1 MASPDWLPLA
11 AGVVAGGAAGFSVR
25 RANLCSFGAIESLW
39 LAGDA
44 LRLRVYGLALV
55 VAIAGTQALV
65 LLGWVDLAGIRMLP
79 TVLPLGAALLGGL
92 LFGLGMALAGTCAF
106 GMLLR
111 LGGGD
116 LRALVV
122 LLVFGAVAWSA
133 LAGVLAPA
141 GAAVFMLAAVPL
153 PAPDLPG
160 LLGLASAEGRGL
172 VAAGIVLALSIWII
186 ADARLRRAPRL
197 MLAGSVLGAAV
208 VLGWAAT
215 GTAADPFSS
224 QTRPPYSLSFVAPVA
239 RAIYALLL
247 APGSSAGLGGGSV
260 IGAILGAFV
269 AAKAKDEF
277 RWDAFDDPREMGR
290 HMAGA
295 CLMAVGGVW
304 ASGCT
309 IGQGLTAGSVL
320 APSWPFA
327 VGGIFAGARIG
338 VAILVEGGILPAV
351 KSVWSVWAG
360 IWTTHD

>member
-1 MASPDWLPLA
+1 MPGPDWLPFV
-11 AGVVAGGAAGFSVR
+11 AGFLGGGAAGFCVR
-25 RANLCSFGAIESLW
+25 RANLCSFGAIESMW

-44 LRLRVYGLALV
+44 LRLRVYGLALA
-55 VAIAGTQALV
+55 VAIAGTQALIV
-65 LLGWVDLAGIRMLP
+65 LGWIDLTGVRMLP
-79 TVLPLGAALLGGL
+79 AVLPVGSALLGGL

-116 LRALVV
+116 LRAMVV

-141 GAAVFMLAAVPL
+141 GAAVFRLAPVPL
-153 PAPDLPG
+153 PALDLPG
-160 LLGLASAEGRGL
+160 LLDGARTGGRSL
-172 VAAGIVLALSIWII
+172 VAGGVVLALSAWIV
-186 ADARLRRAPRL
+186 ADPRLRRSPRL
-197 MLAGSVLGAAV
+197 LLAGGVLGAVV

-224 QTRPPYSLSFVAPVA
+224 QTRPPHSLSFVAPVA

-247 APGSSAGLGGGSV
+247 APGSAVGLGEGSV
-260 IGAILGAFV
+260 IGAVLGALV
-269 AAKAKDEF
+269 AAKARDEF

-290 HMAGA
+290 HMVGA

-320 APSWPFA
+320 APSWPFV
-327 VGGIFAGARIG
+327 VGGIIVGARIG
-338 VAILVEGGILPAV
+338 IAILVEGGVVPAFRYA
-351 KSVWSVWAG
+351 WS
-360 IWTTHD
+360 IWPGTRAPRE

>member
-1 MASPDWLPLA
+1 M
-11 AGVVAGGAAGFSVR
+11 
-25 RANLCSFGAIESLW
+25 W

-44 LRLRVYGLALV
+44 LRLRVYGLALA

-65 LLGWVDLAGIRMLP
+65 VAGWIDLAEVRMLP
-79 TVLPLGAALLGGL
+79 PVLPLGAALLGGL
-92 LFGLGMALAGTCAF
+92 LFGLGMALAGTCPF

-116 LRALVV
+116 LRALIV

-141 GAAVFMLAAVPL
+141 GAAMFLLAAVPL
-153 PAPDLPG
+153 PAPDLPR
-160 LLGLASAEGRGL
+160 LLGMTSAGDRSL
-172 VAAGIVLALSIWII
+172 VAACIVLALSAWIV
-186 ADARLRRAPRL
+186 ADPRLRRAPRL
-197 MLAGSVLGAAV
+197 LLAGCMLGAMV

-215 GTAADPFSS
+215 GAAADPFSS
-224 QTRPPYSLSFVAPVA
+224 QTRPPYSLSFVAPIA

-247 APGSSAGLGGGSV
+247 APGTTAGLGEGSV
-260 IGAILGAFV
+260 IGAIMGAF
-269 AAKAKDEF
+269 AAAIAHDAF

-290 HMAGA
+290 HIAGA

-320 APSWPFA
+320 SPSWPFA
-327 VGGIFAGARIG
+327 VGGIFLGARIG
-338 VAILVEGGILPAV
+338 IAILVEGGILPALR
-351 KSVWSVWAG
+351 SLRSNFG
-360 IWTTHD
+360 N